1 LTDEEHIARIVE
13 AAVRAVPRPDEDEA
27 EWIGEYEED
36 E

>member
-1 LTDEEHIARIVE
+1 MTEEEHIARIVE

-27 EWIGEYEED
+27 EWIGEWED